1 MTTPVSDMWG
11 NDLSGERGSVAV
23 IGLGYIGLP
32 TAVVLAHNGW
42 DVTGVDVSP
51 ATLASVAA
59 GKLPFLEE
67 GLEELL
73 REAVDAGRLRAASE
87 IPVAERYIIS
97 VPTPMTEAHEADL
110 GAVRVVFEKLA
121 RVLRGGEIVILEST
135 SPSGT
140 TREMAE
146 LVQGLRP
153 DLVVDGLGDGA
164 SDVVAGDV
172 GASAPAAE
180 PVYVAYAPERV
191 LPGRIVAELHT
202 NDRIVGGL
210 SSESAERASALY
222 RSFCQGEVVTT
233 SAPTAELVKLSE
245 NAFRDVNIAFAN
257 ELSLIADAEGVDVYE
272 LIRLANRHPRVTIL
286 QPGPGVGGHCIA
298 IDPWFIVQRNPEL
311 ARLVR
316 SAREVNDAKPHWVV
330 EKLGAVLG
338 QFVGRGERPRVA
350 LLGLTF
356 KPNVD
361 DVRQSPALE
370 IVRLAASRFPGVSF
384 VAIDPHIRTL
394 PTDLDGV
401 ENVELKTD
409 LVGDVDV
416 VVLLVAH
423 REFAEIPGML
433 GADTEVLDVTGMW
446 HR

>member
-1 MTTPVSDMWG
+1 MVTTPVSDTWG
-11 NDLSGERGSVAV
+11 HDLSGERGSVVV

-42 DVTGVDVSP
+42 DVTGVDVSS

-73 REAVDAGRLRAASE
+73 DEALAAGRLRTDSE
-87 IPVAERYIIS
+87 IPAAERFIIS

-110 GAVRVVFEKLA
+110 GAVRAVFESLA
-121 RVLRGGEIVILEST
+121 RVLRGGETVILEST
-135 SPSGT
+135 SPTGT

-146 LVQGLRP
+146 RVQELRP
-153 DLVVDGLGDGA
+153 DLVVDGVGDDA
-164 SDVVAGDV
+164 VAAR
-172 GASAPAAE
+172 ASAPATEA
-180 PVYVAYAPERV
+180 VYVAYAPERV

-210 SSESAERASALY
+210 SSEASERAAALY
-222 RSFCQGEVVTT
+222 RSFCLGEVVSTT
-233 SAPTAELVKLSE
+233 APTAELVKLSE

-316 SAREVNDAKPHWVV
+316 SAREVNDSKPHWVV
-330 EKLGAVLG
+330 EKLGVALG
-338 QFVGRGERPRVA
+338 KFVGSGVRPRVA

-370 IVRLAASRFPGVSF
+370 IVRLAAHRFPGVSF
-384 VAIDPHIRTL
+384 VAIDPHVREL
-394 PTDLDGV
+394 PADLKAA
-401 ENVELKTD
+401 ENVMLD
-409 LVGDVDV
+409 SGPALVRDADV

-423 REFAEIPGML
+423 REFAELRKAIGP
-433 GADTEVLDVTGMW
+433 DTEVLDVTGMW
-446 HR
+446 HG

>member
-11 NDLSGERGSVAV
+11 NDLSGKRGSVAV

-42 DVTGVDVSP
+42 NVAGVDVCS

-59 GKLPFLEE
+59 GQLPFREE
-67 GLEELL
+67 GLDELL
-73 REAVDAGRLRAASE
+73 REAVNTGRLRAVSE
-87 IPVAERYIIS
+87 IPSAQHYIIS
-97 VPTPMTEAHEADL
+97 VPTPMTESHEADL
-110 GAVRVVFEKLA
+110 GAVRAVFASVARMLA
-121 RVLRGGEIVILEST
+121 GGETVILEST
-135 SPSGT
+135 SPTGT
-140 TREMAE
+140 TRKMAE
-146 LVQGLRP
+146 LVQELRP
-153 DLVVDGLGDGA
+153 DLVVDGVNND
-164 SDVVAGDV
+164 AGNV
-172 GASAPAAE
+172 GPR

-210 SSESAERASALY
+210 SGEAAERAASLY
-222 RSFCQGEVVTT
+222 RSFCLAEVVTT
-233 SAPTAELVKLSE
+233 TAPTAELVKLSE

-257 ELSLIADAEGVDVYE
+257 ELSLIADAEGVDIYE

-316 SAREVNDAKPHWVV
+316 SAREVNDSKPQWVV
-330 EKLGAVLG
+330 EKLGAALG
-338 QFVGRGERPRVA
+338 RFVGSGQNPRVA
-350 LLGLTF
+350 LLGMTF

-361 DVRQSPALE
+361 DVRQSPAME
-370 IVRLAASRFPGVSF
+370 IARLASRRFPNAIF
-384 VAIDPHIRTL
+384 VAIDPHVRAL
-394 PTDLDGV
+394 PADLEST
-401 ENVELKTD
+401 ENVTLEPN
-409 LVGDVDV
+409 LVKDVDV

-423 REFAEIPGML
+423 REFAELREAIGP
-433 GADTEVLDVTGMW
+433 DTKVLDVTGMW
-446 HR
+446 HG

>member
-42 DVTGVDVSP
+42 DVTGVDVS
-51 ATLASVAA
+51 AVTLTSVAA
-59 GKLPFLEE
+59 GQLPFLEE

-73 REAVDAGRLRAASE
+73 REAVEAGRLRVASE
-87 IPVAERYIIS
+87 IPSAQRYIIA

-110 GAVRVVFEKLA
+110 GAVRTVFESLA
-121 RVLRGGEIVILEST
+121 GVLRGGETVVLEST
-135 SPSGT
+135 SPTGT

-146 LVQGLRP
+146 RMQELRP
-153 DLVVDGLGDGA
+153 DLVIDGV
-164 SDVVAGDV
+164 SDDAGEAGV
-172 GASAPAAE
+172 SAPAGA
-180 PVYVAYAPERV
+180 VYVAYAPERV

-210 SSESAERASALY
+210 SSVAAERAATLY
-222 RSFCQGEVVTT
+222 RSFCLGEVVTT
-233 SAPTAELVKLSE
+233 TASTAELVKLSE

-330 EKLGAVLG
+330 EKLGVALG
-338 QFVGRGERPRVA
+338 KFVGSGQSPRVA

-370 IVRLAASRFPGVSF
+370 IVRMAAHRFTGANF
-384 VAIDPHIRTL
+384 VAIDPHVRVL
-394 PTDLDGV
+394 PADLEAA
-401 ENVELKTD
+401 ENVVLEVEPAKVT
-409 LVGDVDV
+409 GADV

-423 REFAEIPGML
+423 REFAELRALIGP
-433 GADTEVLDVTGMW
+433 DTEVLDVTGMW
-446 HR
+446 HG